1 MFGTIRTENITRS
14 VYLYEKKKKKFFSR
28 YFDDTFGWKEFFS
41 AHELVFRN
49 AYSHLFGDQGPLER
63 DDFRPSETLADN
75 RPYISFLNNKKML
88 MQRRARYRLGPVYE
102 IINNRVSPVAII
114 FTSTL
119 LRRYTVSPGYALSLS
134 LRRPV
139 SLYTLPT

>member
-1 MFGTIRTENITRS
+1 
-14 VYLYEKKKKKFFSR
+14 
-28 YFDDTFGWKEFFS
+28 
-41 AHELVFRN
+41 
-49 AYSHLFGDQGPLER
+49 
-63 DDFRPSETLADN
+63 
-75 RPYISFLNNKKML
+75 ML

-134 LRRPV
+134 LSPSPRFVIYAAYVTSTVLCRENFPIG
-139 SLYTLPT
+139 